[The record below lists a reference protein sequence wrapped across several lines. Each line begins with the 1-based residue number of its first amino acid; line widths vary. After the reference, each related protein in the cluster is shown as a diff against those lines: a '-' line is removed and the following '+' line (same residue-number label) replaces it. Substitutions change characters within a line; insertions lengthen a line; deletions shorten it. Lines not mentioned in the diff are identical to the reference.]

1 MARLGQANGWHFKF
15 GGMMEFIE
23 LLNMVAREARPAFR
37 DLSPIDRMD
46 MPFTETEI
54 DSLDGLMIVMY
65 MSIIY
70 NIKDDLVKDFHPET
84 PQQLFDFLL
93 EHKKR
98 DPVSVEEAKEM
109 IK

>member
-1 MARLGQANGWHFKF
+1 MNFLD
-15 GGMMEFIE
+15 
-23 LLNMVAREARPAFR
+23 LLNMVAREARPSFR

-46 MPFTETEI
+46 MAFTETEI

-70 NIKDDLVKDFHPET
+70 DIHDDLVKDFHPET
-84 PQQLFDFLL
+84 PQQLFDFLQ

-98 DPVSVEEAKEM
+98 DPESIEEAKEM

>member
-1 MARLGQANGWHFKF
+1 MNFLD
-15 GGMMEFIE
+15 

-37 DLSPIDRMD
+37 DLAPLDSMETS
-46 MPFTETEI
+46 FKETEL

-70 NIKDDLVKDFHPET
+70 GIEDDLVKEFHPET
-84 PQQLFDFLL
+84 PQQLLDFI
-93 EHKKR
+93 EQNKTK
-98 DPVSVEEAKEM
+98 DPSSVEEAKEL

>member
-1 MARLGQANGWHFKF
+1 MNFLD
-15 GGMMEFIE
+15 

-37 DLSPIDRMD
+37 DLAPLESMET
-46 MPFTETEI
+46 PFKETEL

-65 MSIIY
+65 MAIIY
-70 NIKDDLVKDFHPET
+70 DIEDDLVKEFHPEN
-84 PQQLFDFLL
+84 PQQLFDFLE

-98 DPVSVEEAKEM
+98 DPASVEEAQEL

>member
-1 MARLGQANGWHFKF
+1 MNFLD
-15 GGMMEFIE
+15 

-37 DLSPIDRMD
+37 ELSPMASMD
-46 MPFTETEI
+46 TPFTETEI

-65 MSIIY
+65 MAIIY
-70 NIKDDLVKDFHPET
+70 DIEDDLVKDFHPET
-84 PQQLFDFLL
+84 PQQLFDFLQ

-98 DPVSVEEAKEM
+98 DPVSVEEAQEM

>member
-1 MARLGQANGWHFKF
+1 MNFLD
-15 GGMMEFIE
+15 
-23 LLNMVAREARPAFR
+23 LLNMVARKARPSFR

-46 MPFTETEI
+46 MAFTETEI

-70 NIKDDLVKDFHPET
+70 DIHDDLVKDFHPET
-84 PQQLFDFLL
+84 PQQLFDFLQ

-98 DPVSVEEAKEM
+98 DPESIEEAKEM